1 MDMRNFP
8 IGRVIFVG
16 FEIFALVMLNL
27 VGYYLFNNIPRTK
40 SSDPYCIESNY
51 EKYPVFSG
59 TVTEI
64 SALDYSEWIEAAA
77 LEENTAYEPQY
88 KQVDSVKVGWESL
101 NTARIKVS
109 NLGNSRWFY
118 INHETYIYDEVADN
132 NFNITIKKGQH
143 VNFAYGQKY
152 GVDGTDF
159 VYAVKGKEA
168 SFFTSPFF
176 LAVLIPNIIIISVSI
191 VLIVITASGSEETS
205 KRAFKGLVAFS
216 VISLLVVGFLIGGVY
231 SYLKKALSATARVRA
246 HAPVIY
252 LYSEDSENINVV
264 LDIKGDLTMTYPKYN
279 ASEGWNVTAKPDGM
293 LTDISGDSYRF
304 LYWEA
309 DLDMDY
315 DLSKGF
321 CVKGSDTKT
330 FLEKALKELGMNDV
344 EASDFMAY
352 WLPVMTQNEYNV
364 ITFQTTAYTDA
375 AKLNVS
381 PAPDVVVRINMLW
394 YSSDEFVNIAPQ
406 DLTGINPAV
415 ADRHGLV
422 LVEWGGEA
430 I

>member
-1 MDMRNFP
+1 M
-8 IGRVIFVG
+8 
-16 FEIFALVMLNL
+16 
-27 VGYYLFNNIPRTK
+27 
-40 SSDPYCIESNY
+40 
-51 EKYPVFSG
+51 
-59 TVTEI
+59 
-64 SALDYSEWIEAAA
+64 
-77 LEENTAYEPQY
+77 
-88 KQVDSVKVGWESL
+88 
-101 NTARIKVS
+101 
-109 NLGNSRWFY
+109 
-118 INHETYIYDEVADN
+118 
-132 NFNITIKKGQH
+132 
-143 VNFAYGQKY
+143 
-152 GVDGTDF
+152 
-159 VYAVKGKEA
+159 
-168 SFFTSPFF
+168 
-176 LAVLIPNIIIISVSI
+176 
-191 VLIVITASGSEETS
+191 
-205 KRAFKGLVAFS
+205 
-216 VISLLVVGFLIGGVY
+216 
-231 SYLKKALSATARVRA
+231 
-246 HAPVIY
+246 
-252 LYSEDSENINVV
+252 

-279 ASEGWNVTAKPDGM
+279 ESEGWNVTAKPDGM

-321 CVKGSDTKT
+321 CVKGSDTKA
-330 FLEKALKELGMNDV
+330 FLEKALKELGMNNV

-394 YSSDEFVNIAPQ
+394 YSSDEFVDIAPQ